1 MIEDQQRINTFSKLN
16 TRMRN
21 FEEKL
26 LGLKV
31 HLVTLYLS
39 GMLNHLCSANQ
50 QEKEALDDLS
60 VDLELADEEKL
71 VLCAFYTDFRLSA
84 NAPAF

>member
-1 MIEDQQRINTFSKLN
+1 
-16 TRMRN
+16 MRN

-26 LGLKV
+26 QGLKV
-31 HLVTLYLS
+31 HLMALHLTRMLDHLYS
-39 GMLNHLCSANQ
+39 INQ

-71 VLCAFYTDFRLSA
+71 VLCALYTIFRLSA
-84 NAPAF
+84 NSPAL